1 MTTYEKA
8 ELFRALVESAT
19 NSMMGYVS
27 VLFAFLIAAYL
38 MAPHFNRVMS
48 GIVIGL
54 FSTFSAVMIMS
65 VNRSLATSSG
75 LAGEIRQNAT
85 DGDPAFAWHPVVS
98 EPANFAELL
107 TPILTAILIASTVAG
122 IVFFA
127 YARKR
132 NLAER
137 VRPLE

>member
-75 LAGEIRQNAT
+75 LAGEMRKNAA
-85 DGDPAFAWHPVVS
+85 DGDTGFAWHPVVT
-98 EPANFAELL
+98 EPANIAELL
-107 TPILTAILIASTVAG
+107 TPILTAILIASNVAG